1 MVEPEVAAPAAAD
14 GAATDA
20 ARRRLEDALAR
31 LEREVQ
37 TRIAQVRADAK
48 AEAAGRL
55 AALEMEVA
63 KLKAEKRDLERA
75 NTELRRVADLAA
87 TAIDHVGGAIAL
99 ERVVARVVVDD
110 DRLFDEIMLSTK
122 RRKASR

>member
-1 MVEPEVAAPAAAD
+1 MKTSARQQPVEAALAAPAAGEGAGVD
-14 GAATDA
+14 G

-48 AEAAGRL
+48 IDAAGRL

-75 NTELRRVADLAA
+75 NAELRRAADAAA
-87 TAIDHVGGAIAL
+87 TVIDQAMGSVQAL
-99 ERVVARVVVDD
+99 LNETIGNA
-110 DRLFDEIMLSTK
+110 
-122 RRKASR
+122 

>member
-87 TAIDHVGGAIAL
+87 TAIDQAMGSVQSVL
-99 ERVVARVVVDD
+99 
-110 DRLFDEIMLSTK
+110 DETMGN
-122 RRKASR
+122 A

>member
-1 MVEPEVAAPAAAD
+1 MVEPEVAASAATD
-14 GAATDA
+14 GAGTDA

-48 AEAAGRL
+48 AEAAGRV

-75 NTELRRVADLAA
+75 NGELRRAADVAA
-87 TAIDHVGGAIAL
+87 TAIDQAMGSVKAVLDETVGNA
-99 ERVVARVVVDD
+99 
-110 DRLFDEIMLSTK
+110 
-122 RRKASR
+122 

>member
-1 MVEPEVAAPAAAD
+1 MVEPELAAPAAAE

-37 TRIAQVRADAK
+37 TRIAQVRADAR

-55 AALEMEVA
+55 AALELEVA

-75 NTELRRVADLAA
+75 NGELRRAADVAAL
-87 TAIDHVGGAIAL
+87 AIDQAMGSVKAVLDETVGNA
-99 ERVVARVVVDD
+99 
-110 DRLFDEIMLSTK
+110 
-122 RRKASR
+122 